1 MLVSII
7 TATFNSANTIAD
19 TMRSVEEQ
27 DYPHIEHI
35 VVDGHSQDETL
46 EIVQQYPHRATLIS
60 EKDDGIYDAMNKGIR
75 AATGDI
81 VGILNSDD
89 MYTDEHVISKVVKTF
104 EDPSVQ
110 ACYADLQYVDAR
122 NTSLVTRT
130 WKSGDHHERSF
141 YWGWMPPHP
150 TFFVRKSVYDQVGLY
165 NTHMHSAA
173 DYEMMLRIFVK
184 QHMRVVYIPQF
195 IVKMRT
201 GGVSTLSLKNR
212 IRANREDRK
221 AWRINGLKPYF
232 FTLYLKPLRKIT
244 QFLKK

>member
-75 AATGDI
+75 AAKGDI

-104 EDPSVQ
+104 EDPS
-110 ACYADLQYVDAR
+110 
-122 NTSLVTRT
+122 
-130 WKSGDHHERSF
+130 
-141 YWGWMPPHP
+141 
-150 TFFVRKSVYDQVGLY
+150 
-165 NTHMHSAA
+165 SAG
-173 DYEMMLRIFVK
+173 MLC
-184 QHMRVVYIPQF
+184 
-195 IVKMRT
+195 
-201 GGVSTLSLKNR
+201 
-212 IRANREDRK
+212 
-221 AWRINGLKPYF
+221 
-232 FTLYLKPLRKIT
+232 
-244 QFLKK
+244 

>member
-1 MLVSII
+1 
-7 TATFNSANTIAD
+7 
-19 TMRSVEEQ
+19 
-27 DYPHIEHI
+27 
-35 VVDGHSQDETL
+35 
-46 EIVQQYPHRATLIS
+46 
-60 EKDDGIYDAMNKGIR
+60 
-75 AATGDI
+75 
-81 VGILNSDD
+81 
-89 MYTDEHVISKVVKTF
+89 
-104 EDPSVQ
+104 
-110 ACYADLQYVDAR
+110 
-122 NTSLVTRT
+122 
-130 WKSGDHHERSF
+130 
-141 YWGWMPPHP
+141 
-150 TFFVRKSVYDQVGLY
+150 
-165 NTHMHSAA
+165 MHSAA